1 MAVRKEILHNLIDQL
16 NEADRKTVL
25 DFMLYLIDRS
35 EKKPEFWK
43 AVDASEPD
51 DIPLNRE
58 EKEQLESEEGY
69 ITGEDAKREFGLQ
82 VDLP

>member
-1 MAVRKEILHNLIDQL
+1 MAVRKEVLHNLIDQL

-35 EKKPEFWK
+35 KKPDFWK
-43 AVDASEPD
+43 AVDAAEPE

-58 EKEQLESEEGY
+58 EKEQLESDEGY
-69 ITGEDAKREFGLQ
+69 ITGEEAKREFGLQ